1 MSPLSNPLKVSKEIV
16 KMLRSDPMATG
27 LVKEHIPVREIL
39 RLFNI
44 SDEELFHILHE
55 PDPVPSKDV

>member
-1 MSPLSNPLKVSKEIV
+1 MSPPSNPLKVSEGIAE
-16 KMLRSDPMATG
+16 MLRSDPLATG

-44 SDEELFHILHE
+44 TDEEVFHILHE